1 MVPAAHVQKQ
11 TGLSLASYIRARR
24 LYLAAFALRFT
35 QKSILDIS
43 VEYQFDNQQT
53 FSRCFKK
60 HFAESPSVYRHAR
73 KQDFSNLVRS
83 LAASQPGDIQVERV
97 SIARGQYA
105 FHGKQYAYHLD
116 IEKLDKS
123 HLPQRSA
130 LRGQFYTLLGERP
143 TQTYSF
149 TQLVPDG
156 ERVRVDYTLGVT
168 TEYPLREGVV
178 LEPLP
183 EIHGEFCRFRYSGK
197 PVALNDHIIQIYTQV
212 LPEMGLARGD
222 GPDITVFSYSLSGKE
237 ELHLELQHL
246 VPVVPLH

>member
-1 MVPAAHVQKQ
+1 M
-11 TGLSLASYIRARR
+11 
-24 LYLAAFALRFT
+24 
-35 QKSILDIS
+35 
-43 VEYQFDNQQT
+43 
-53 FSRCFKK
+53 
-60 HFAESPSVYRHAR
+60 
-73 KQDFSNLVRS
+73 
-83 LAASQPGDIQVERV
+83 
-97 SIARGQYA
+97 
-105 FHGKQYAYHLD
+105 
-116 IEKLDKS
+116 
-123 HLPQRSA
+123 
-130 LRGQFYTLLGERP
+130 LGERP

>member
-1 MVPAAHVQKQ
+1 MGTQESHIKELLVWIEDNLTNPLSLDIVAAKSGYTKWYLQRMFKKQ

-105 FHGKQYAYHLD
+105 FHGKQYAYHR
-116 IEKLDKS
+116 IS
-123 HLPQRSA
+123 RSWTSRTCHSA
-130 LRGQFYTLLGERP
+130 AGQFYTLLGERP

-156 ERVRVDYTLGVT
+156 ERVRVDYTGRDDGIPAARRRGAGAAAGDPRRVLSFSLFRQAGGAQRPHYSDLHAGV
-168 TEYPLREGVV
+168 
-178 LEPLP
+178 
-183 EIHGEFCRFRYSGK
+183 
-197 PVALNDHIIQIYTQV
+197 
-212 LPEMGLARGD
+212 ARNGA
-222 GPDITVFSYSLSGKE
+222 GPR
-237 ELHLELQHL
+237 
-246 VPVVPLH
+246 

>member
-105 FHGKQYAYHLD
+105 FHGKRYAYHLD

-130 LRGQFYTLLGERP
+130 LRGSSTLLGERP

-168 TEYPLREGVV
+168 TEYPLREGVM

-197 PVALNDHIIQIYTQV
+197 PVALNDHIIQIYAGV
-212 LPEMGLARGD
+212 ARNGA
-222 GPDITVFSYSLSGKE
+222 GPR
-237 ELHLELQHL
+237 
-246 VPVVPLH
+246 